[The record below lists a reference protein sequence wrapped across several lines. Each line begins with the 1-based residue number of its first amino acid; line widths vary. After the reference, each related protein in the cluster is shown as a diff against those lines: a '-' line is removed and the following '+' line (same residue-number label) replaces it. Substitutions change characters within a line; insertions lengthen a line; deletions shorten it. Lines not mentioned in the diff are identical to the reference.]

1 MGDGIVN
8 SRVLSCILMSLALL
22 NTVSAADTEG
32 GVNIEPDIDETIFS
46 EISHTETTT
55 DLDEWEITLTLN
67 DEAFNNNTSFT
78 LTTQIC
84 VNEGYC
90 LPPEI
95 ATLASDDDK
104 IFTSSVTTID
114 DHTYVNWKV
123 KATYADDDNTT
134 EKFPSTLYYKT
145 WSDCWFNDN
154 EWGGDNCPGDEEDDG
169 FLPSIG
175 IVFAA
180 SAVLLAA
187 IIRHE

>member
-1 MGDGIVN
+1 MK
-8 SRVLSCILMSLALL
+8 SRVVICILMSLALL

-32 GVNIEPDIDETIFS
+32 GVNIEPDVDETIFS

-84 VNEGYC
+84 INEGIC
-90 LPPEI
+90 LPPET

-114 DHTYVNWKV
+114 NHTYVNWKV

-134 EKFPSTLYYKT
+134 ENFPSKGYYKT

-154 EWGGDNCPGDEEDDG
+154 EWGGDSCPGDEEDDG